1 MGEFMAVWQEV
12 EAMPGKLIDI
22 EKARLVIAK
31 LTPPKARRFAV
42 WLCYYKEPIAMSK
55 PIEEMH
61 FSELI
66 RIPDE
71 QRLENYLESLGI
83 AFVRDA
89 CEAAGKEDFGLLIIK
104 ELTRRKRQEIICKN
118 RMVYCK
124 NKIVV
129 PLW

>member
-1 MGEFMAVWQEV
+1 MEEFMAVWQEV

>member
-31 LTPPKARRFAV
+31 LTPPRARRFAV
-42 WLCYYKEPIAMSK
+42 WLCYYKEPIDMSK

-71 QRLENYLESLGI
+71 QRLENYLES
-83 AFVRDA
+83 
-89 CEAAGKEDFGLLIIK
+89 
-104 ELTRRKRQEIICKN
+104 
-118 RMVYCK
+118 
-124 NKIVV
+124 
-129 PLW
+129 

>member
-31 LTPPKARRFAV
+31 LTPPRARRFAV
-42 WLCYYKEPIAMSK
+42 WLCYYKEPIDMSK
-55 PIEEMH
+55 PIEEMNC
-61 FSELI
+61 SELI

-71 QRLENYLESLGI
+71 QRPENYLESLGI

-104 ELTRRKRQEIICKN
+104 ELTRRKRQEIICKK
-118 RMVYCK
+118 RRAVVQ
-124 NKIVV
+124 KIK
-129 PLW
+129 

>member
-31 LTPPKARRFAV
+31 LTPPRARRFAV
-42 WLCYYKEPIAMSK
+42 WLCYYKEPIDMSK
-55 PIEEMH
+55 PIEEMNC
-61 FSELI
+61 SELI

-118 RMVYCK
+118 RMAYCK

>member
-31 LTPPKARRFAV
+31 LTPPRARRFAV
-42 WLCYYKEPIAMSK
+42 WLCYYKEPIDMSK
-55 PIEEMH
+55 PIEEMNC
-61 FSELI
+61 SELI

-71 QRLENYLESLGI
+71 QRPESDLESLGI

>member
-1 MGEFMAVWQEV
+1 
-12 EAMPGKLIDI
+12 
-22 EKARLVIAK
+22 
-31 LTPPKARRFAV
+31 
-42 WLCYYKEPIAMSK
+42 MSK

-89 CEAAGKEDFGLLIIK
+89 CEAARKEDFGLLIIK

-118 RMVYCK
+118 RMAYCK

>member
-1 MGEFMAVWQEV
+1 MEEFMAIWQEV

-31 LTPPKARRFAV
+31 LTPPRARRFAV
-42 WLCYYKEPIAMSK
+42 WLCYYKEPIDMSK
-55 PIEEMH
+55 PIEEMNC
-61 FSELI
+61 SELI

-71 QRLENYLESLGI
+71 QRPENYLESLGI

-118 RMVYCK
+118 RMAYCK

>member
-31 LTPPKARRFAV
+31 LTPPRARRFAV
-42 WLCYYKEPIAMSK
+42 WLCYYKEPIDMSK
-55 PIEEMH
+55 PIEEMNC
-61 FSELI
+61 SELI

-71 QRLENYLESLGI
+71 QRPENYLESLGI

>member
-31 LTPPKARRFAV
+31 LTPPRARRFAV
-42 WLCYYKEPIAMSK
+42 WLCYYKEPIDMSK
-55 PIEEMH
+55 PIEEMNC
-61 FSELI
+61 SELI

-71 QRLENYLESLGI
+71 QRPENYLESLGI

-118 RMVYCK
+118 RMAYCK

>member
-1 MGEFMAVWQEV
+1 MEEFMAIWQEV

-83 AFVRDA
+83 AFV
-89 CEAAGKEDFGLLIIK
+89 AGNNLVPNPATGITAYLIFPK
-104 ELTRRKRQEIICKN
+104 F
-118 RMVYCK
+118 
-124 NKIVV
+124 
-129 PLW
+129 

>member
-1 MGEFMAVWQEV
+1 MEEFMAIWQEV

>member
-12 EAMPGKLIDI
+12 EAMQGKLIDI

-31 LTPPKARRFAV
+31 LTPPRARRFAV

>member
-1 MGEFMAVWQEV
+1 
-12 EAMPGKLIDI
+12 
-22 EKARLVIAK
+22 
-31 LTPPKARRFAV
+31 
-42 WLCYYKEPIAMSK
+42 MSK
-55 PIEEMH
+55 PIEEMNC
-61 FSELI
+61 SELI

-71 QRLENYLESLGI
+71 QRPENYLESLGI

-89 CEAAGKEDFGLLIIK
+89 CEAARKEDFGLLIIK

>member
-1 MGEFMAVWQEV
+1 MGEFMAIWQEV

-89 CEAAGKEDFGLLIIK
+89 CEAARKEDFGLLIIK

-118 RMVYCK
+118 RMAYCK